1 MKKENK
7 RGVGKHG
14 KRGETKAFILL
25 EILMESLQNQTKVL
39 FDILMES
46 LQNQTKVHEFL
57 MESLQNQMEGP
68 LLEEAHKI
76 AIRGFAPVS
85 RSELKKK
92 LKDYGITPK
101 NADAIIR
108 NLERDKII
116 KIRHAWLVLTTP
128 TFESIISIMEILT
141 NAPYYL
147 KKEQSPWTEI
157 KKAPADEKPF
167 LNALNKAFAECFL
180 CPYGDFPFSLYV
192 DTDMKWLKE
201 VNNNAN
207 KKKRP
212 TLSPIQVN
220 EILDIANKL
229 RGDLTTVFKL
239 MYVWRVSIK
248 VKMGMNSET
257 ERKISFINLSLAE
270 LPTSYILEPD
280 NIPKTCGE
288 RFISMTGG
296 EQFNLFLLTIFMK
309 FVALANNNELT
320 FLKPDLTP
328 NEAILIKTKIILSL
342 EKTRLLNDLYGD
354 HERIAVKYI

>member
-39 FDILMES
+39 FDI
-46 LQNQTKVHEFL
+46 L

-108 NLERDKII
+108 NLERDKTI
-116 KIRHAWLVLTTP
+116 KIRHAWLVLTNL

-157 KKAPADEKPF
+157 KKAPPDEKPF

-180 CPYGDFPFSLYV
+180 CSYGDFPFNPNV
-192 DTDMKWLKE
+192 DPERKWQKE
-201 VNNNAN
+201 VIKSAIN
-207 KKKRP
+207 KKRP

-239 MYVWRVSIK
+239 MYVFLVSIA
-248 VKMGMNSET
+248 VDTGMDSET
-257 ERKISFINLSLAE
+257 DEKSPYIQLSLSE

-280 NIPKTCGE
+280 NVPKTGGE

-296 EQFNLFLLTIFMK
+296 EQSNIFLLTLFMK
-309 FVALANNNELT
+309 FVELANNNELT
-320 FLKPDLTP
+320 FLKPDLNP
-328 NEAILIKTKIILSL
+328 NETILIETKIILSW
-342 EKTRLLNDLYGD
+342 EKILPLNDLYRY
-354 HERIAVKYI
+354 HEHFAVKYI